1 MQLDHNGRLPLILRQ
16 TDRGE
21 SFILYED
28 DSMCDWIFSIMD
40 TSESGNDWNP
50 RLIENTCDEPD
61 ASLQPLEDYQESE
74 LVSLEKAI
82 EPIKAL
88 FLNLPRDVWIAKK
101 ASKNPADDISPDE
114 SAAIHLYTMEV
125 KSRSLYSIL
134 NEMLRDRDRRKL
146 KPWFPYL
153 KLFIS
158 ALFKIRPCTAKM
170 IYRGVKVDLHLKYHR
185 GEHYTWWA
193 FTSCTL
199 SLEVLEQPMYLGK
212 TGPRTLFNIECMNGK
227 AIKSH
232 SYFKTEDEILIL
244 PGFYFEVVSKVDAGN
259 GLYIIHVRELSPP
272 FVLLEPPFS
281 SNPYTVPNQTDAYQ
295 VVVPNI
301 PATAR
306 WAQNGATVAGGHEC
320 GSATHQLAGP
330 EGLFVNDDKTMVIA
344 DTHNHR
350 IIRWKMGDMNGQ
362 LLAGGN
368 GQGSRLNQLDQPMNV
383 LANKET
389 DSLIISDYGN
399 RRVLRWSRC
408 YGKTPQGEILID
420 NIKCHGLAMD
430 DQRYLYVSDI
440 EKHEVKRYQIGDK
453 NGIVVAGSN
462 GKGAGLNQLNEPA
475 YIFVDRQQTVYVSD
489 SSNNRVM
496 KWDKGAKEGI
506 VVAGGQGEGQAMK
519 QLYGPN
525 GLFVD
530 TLDNLY
536 VADSGNDRVMRWSK
550 GAKQGTVI
558 VGGNG
563 WGAEIFTR
571 ILNGFAL
578 PVGKNPASRDDCP
591 YMISDV
597 AQWLVAMIGYGSSC
611 LQYLRDLFTA
621 IKTFYHPSNIGE
633 FQKYL
638 IELILKLAEQF
649 VERVRL

>member
-1 MQLDHNGRLPLILRQ
+1 MEVLLKEPSEHSHVPDPDRLHLIRLKNEIKSRGVSSDEGATMQLDHNGRLPLILRQ

-185 GEHYTWWA
+185 
-193 FTSCTL
+193 
-199 SLEVLEQPMYLGK
+199 
-212 TGPRTLFNIECMNGK
+212 
-227 AIKSH
+227 
-232 SYFKTEDEILIL
+232 
-244 PGFYFEVVSKVDAGN
+244 
-259 GLYIIHVRELSPP
+259 
-272 FVLLEPPFS
+272 
-281 SNPYTVPNQTDAYQ
+281 

>member
-1 MQLDHNGRLPLILRQ
+1 
-16 TDRGE
+16 
-21 SFILYED
+21 
-28 DSMCDWIFSIMD
+28 MD

-185 GEHYTWWA
+185 
-193 FTSCTL
+193 
-199 SLEVLEQPMYLGK
+199 
-212 TGPRTLFNIECMNGK
+212 
-227 AIKSH
+227 
-232 SYFKTEDEILIL
+232 
-244 PGFYFEVVSKVDAGN
+244 
-259 GLYIIHVRELSPP
+259 
-272 FVLLEPPFS
+272 
-281 SNPYTVPNQTDAYQ
+281 